1 MENPAFLLGIP
12 VIVVGSAGVLMA
24 LAALLGSTRLPG
36 WLLEPMGGQYAPA
49 VPAHEVAA
57 PGERAH
63 PGALEYVGVAV
74 ALGVGEALELI
85 VYYLDVLG
93 DASLPILLLLTVV
106 QFAMVAMWY
115 MHLRF
120 DSRVFWQLFVGGL
133 MLAGALFVIVL
144 ATLGGSLV

>member
-49 VPAHEVAA
+49 VPAHEGAA
-57 PGERAH
+57 PGGRAH
-63 PGALEYVGVAV
+63 PGAREYAV
-74 ALGVGEALELI
+74 GVGEALELI

-144 ATLGGSLV
+144 AT